1 MFDDEPRSRRRFL
14 TQTAVTGAGLAVGA
28 RALGTGAEVQAA
40 RPSADPVTITY
51 LDYQKLRVEWANRWI
66 PKFEA
71 MTAAAGRPIKVNH
84 QVGPTADVDFQT
96 KLTIDYA
103 ASNGPDV
110 SSYGNNLLAPFVS
123 AGYLTDLTPYVSK
136 WADWKSKYYPSITG
150 QCTVGGKPYAVP
162 QEAGLE
168 MLFYRKDILD
178 KYKISTAQPTSWADL
193 LDRGRE
199 IKRKTGKWALLFDAG
214 IQWGGG
220 VWQEAFGPM
229 MLGTRS
235 KIYDEAAKKWVVR
248 SKGLLQ
254 CFQFYESLTTDG
266 LLPIQP
272 LLNPSPW
279 TIPKYKMFPAGQL
292 VVSVGGSW
300 SWQFDWGAKGAGP
313 IPNEL
318 KVLGTWN
325 FPTQDGSGK
334 PYVWA
339 GAGFNYTISATSQHP
354 QEAFEFIKFLAQ
366 PGPSADELYTIG
378 AVAPRKDMRHTA
390 PYDKLPN
397 IVSTESQLTTGK
409 FFRSH
414 DGLDKWSTYIAQAT
428 EAIITKKAN
437 AQQAQDQFAAACK
450 KGLGAS
456 NVTEE

>member
-1 MFDDEPRSRRRFL
+1 MFENEPRSRRRFL
-14 TQTAVTGAGLAVGA
+14 TDSALAGAGLAGGA
-28 RALGTGAEVQAA
+28 AVLGATEHVEAA
-40 RPSADPVTITY
+40 SPAADTVTITY
-51 LDYQKLRVEWANRWI
+51 LDYQKLRVEWVNRWI

-84 QVGPTADVDFQT
+84 QIGPTADVDFQT

-103 ASNGPDV
+103 AGNGPDV
-110 SSYGNNLLAPFVS
+110 SAYGDSLLAPFVS
-123 AGYLTDLTPYVSK
+123 AGYLTDLTPYTSK
-136 WADWKSKYYPSITG
+136 WSDWTGKYYPIITK
-150 QCTVGGKPYAVP
+150 QCTVAGKPYAVP

-168 MLFYRKDILD
+168 MLFYRKDILR
-178 KYKISTAQPTSWADL
+178 KNNISTAQPTSWADL

-199 IKRKTGKWALLFDAG
+199 IKKKTGKWAMLFDAG

-220 VWQEAFGPM
+220 VWGEAFGPM
-229 MLGTRS
+229 MLGTHS

-254 CFQFYESLTTDG
+254 TFQFYETLTKEG

-279 TIPKYKMFPAGQL
+279 TIPKYQMFPAGQL
-292 VVSVGGSW
+292 VISVGGSW

-313 IPNEL
+313 IANEL
-318 KVLGTWN
+318 NVLGTWN

-339 GAGFNYTISATSQHP
+339 GAGFVYTISSTSQHP
-354 QEAFEFIKFLAQ
+354 AEAFEFIKFLAQ
-366 PGPSADELYTIG
+366 AGPSADELYSIG
-378 AVAPRKDMRHTA
+378 AVSPRKDTRNTA
-390 PYDKLPN
+390 PYNKLPY
-397 IVSTESQLTTGK
+397 IVSTESQLSTGK
-409 FFRSH
+409 FFPSH
-414 DGLDKWSTYIAQAT
+414 DGQDKWQTYIAQAT

-437 AQQAQDQFAAACK
+437 AQQALDQFTAACT

-456 NVTEE
+456 SVTQE